1 MFEHETAVTSL
12 PRQLPPESQFA
23 VEVTVLPVKLLLQ
36 LVSRPLAEADDGPHG
51 AAEGAAAAQ
60 AAEQQPAHVDGES
73 LAQRHVHPGHRGLE
87 LLGSHAGVEGCW
99 ELGVESVGKTKYGDV
114 ARAADDDGVRH
125 EVDVGTLEDARHLV
139 LLVLVDRV
147 EVCHGL
153 SSAGL
158 RGLYF
163 SSQLSLCF
171 YAH

>member
-1 MFEHETAVTSL
+1 MNTD
-12 PRQLPPESQFA
+12 
-23 VEVTVLPVKLLLQ
+23 VKIGELQ
-36 LVSRPLAEADDGPHG
+36 YVRSMWH
-51 AAEGAAAAQ
+51 
-60 AAEQQPAHVDGES
+60 
-73 LAQRHVHPGHRGLE
+73 
-87 LLGSHAGVEGCW
+87 SH
-99 ELGVESVGKTKYGDV
+99 GDV